1 MNPLEARAAERGKPR
16 KVERAAALLERSRAG
31 VVARRLPLWRGAL
44 VLNYHRMGDA
54 SGTELDPGLFS
65 ATAEELDAQLGQLAR
80 DFDIVPPSELVE
92 RPDARGRRVLITFDD
107 GYRDNHEL
115 ALPVLRRHGAVATFF
130 VVPGFID
137 RPRLGWWDE
146 IAWMV
151 RQAPADAIEIPEHGI
166 DRLELSDGAARIEAS
181 DVLTGRYK
189 ELPGDKTAAFLELVA
204 ERSGSGRAPEALAR
218 DLWMTWDQ
226 VRELRDAGMV
236 IGGHTLN
243 HPVLGRLPRD
253 QQAAEIDGCARR
265 LHEELGVE
273 MRTFSYPVG
282 LAGSYDDDT
291 RELLRAAGTEIAFEF
306 RGGYQRGAVTDLL
319 AVPRA
324 AVSHH
329 ISAERFAAMLALPQA
344 FAGW

>member
-1 MNPLEARAAERGKPR
+1 MNPLEARAASTPRPR
-16 KVERAAALLERSRAG
+16 KVERAAALLERTRLG
-31 VVARRLPLWRGAL
+31 RLARRLPLWRGVL
-44 VLNYHRMGDA
+44 VLNYHRMGDVTA
-54 SGTELDPGLFS
+54 TPLDPGLFS
-65 ATAEELDAQLGQLAR
+65 ATADELDAQLELLAR
-80 DFDIVPPSELVE
+80 NFEIVPPSDLVE

-115 ALPVLRRHGAVATFF
+115 ALPVLRRRGVVATFF
-130 VVPGFID
+130 VVSGFID

-151 RQAPADAIEIPEHGI
+151 RHSPADAVELPEHGFA
-166 DRLELSDGAARIEAS
+166 RLELGDPAARIEAT
-181 DVLTGRYK
+181 DALTGHYK
-189 ELPGDKTAAFLELVA
+189 ELAGAVADAFLELVA
-204 ERSGSGRAPEALAR
+204 ERSGSGRAPGELAR

-236 IGGHTLN
+236 IGGHTVN

-253 QQAAEIDGCARR
+253 EQAAEIDGCARR
-265 LHEELGVE
+265 LREELGIE
-273 MRTFSYPVG
+273 MRFFSYPVG
-282 LAGSYDDDT
+282 LAGSFDENT
-291 RELLRAAGTEIAFEF
+291 RELLREAGTEISFEF
-306 RGGYQRGAVTDLL
+306 RGGYLRGAITDPL

-329 ISAERFAAMLALPQA
+329 ISADRFAAMLAAPQA